1 MDGKSKDYSLEEQEA
16 LNNPALIFVDGK
28 RTSKTTIMKTKIW
41 IKVLAIVMAA
51 LLLWWLFWAVLIDED
66 ENVMEMPNTEI
77 IE

>member
-1 MDGKSKDYSLEEQEA
+1 MEGKSKDYSLEEQEA

-28 RTSKTTIMKTKIW
+28 RTSKTTIMKTNIW

-66 ENVMEMPNTEI
+66 ENVMERPNTEI

>member
-1 MDGKSKDYSLEEQEA
+1 
-16 LNNPALIFVDGK
+16 
-28 RTSKTTIMKTKIW
+28 MKTKIW

>member
-1 MDGKSKDYSLEEQEA
+1 MEGKSKDYSLEEQEA

-28 RTSKTTIMKTKIW
+28 RTSKTTVMKTKIW

>member
-1 MDGKSKDYSLEEQEA
+1 MEGKSKDYSLEEQEA

>member
-1 MDGKSKDYSLEEQEA
+1 MEGKSKDNSLEEQEA
-16 LNNPALIFVDGK
+16 LNNPSLIFVDGK

>member
-1 MDGKSKDYSLEEQEA
+1 MEGKSKDYSLEEQEA
-16 LNNPALIFVDGK
+16 LNNPELIFVDGK

>member
-1 MDGKSKDYSLEEQEA
+1 MDGKSKDYSLEEQGA